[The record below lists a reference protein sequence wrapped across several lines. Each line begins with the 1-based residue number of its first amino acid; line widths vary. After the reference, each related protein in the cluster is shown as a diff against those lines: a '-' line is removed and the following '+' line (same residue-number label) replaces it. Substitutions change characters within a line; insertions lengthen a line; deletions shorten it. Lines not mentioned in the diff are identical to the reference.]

1 MFEENNNNQAGQA
14 PPEAEQ
20 KPGPELTGHP
30 IMDEPTALE
39 SGRLS
44 QNDTPAPPPPPA
56 APASADVQGPVLT
69 PKKSHKKLWKIIGLL
84 IVIALIVLGVWIYLL
99 NRSEDG
105 DFIDSDDQTSESSDQ
120 ATTAQPVVAADT
132 DKDGLDDSRER
143 ELGTS
148 PTLADT
154 DADGLTDNE
163 EVTLWNTD
171 PLDPDT
177 DKDGFSDG
185 DEIDNNYNPTGPG
198 TLFDINDI
206 DI

>member
-1 MFEENNNNQAGQA
+1 MFEEHKNAADASGQ
-14 PPEAEQ
+14 EASD
-20 KPGPELTGHP
+20 KPAPELTGHP
-30 IMDEPTALE
+30 IMDQPTALE

-44 QNDTPAPPPPPA
+44 ENNTPTPPPPPS
-56 APASADVQGPVLT
+56 PEQDTADVQGPVLT
-69 PKKSHKKLWKIIGLL
+69 PKKSHKKLFKIIG
-84 IVIALIVLGVWIYLL
+84 VLVVAAVVVLAVWIYLL
-99 NRSEDG
+99 NRSEDVQPT
-105 DFIDSDDQTSESSDQ
+105 DSDQQSSQ
-120 ATTAQPVVAADT
+120 ETEEGSTAQPVVVVDT
-132 DKDGLDDSRER
+132 DKDGLDDTRER

-148 PTLADT
+148 PTLVDT
-154 DADGLTDNE
+154 DSDGLTDNE

-171 PLDPDT
+171 PLDSDT

>member
-1 MFEENNNNQAGQA
+1 MFDEHKNSNPEPPADQPQEN
-14 PPEAEQ
+14 
-20 KPGPELTGHP
+20 KPDLTGHP
-30 IMDEPTALE
+30 IMDQPTALE

-44 QNDTPAPPPPPA
+44 ENTTPKPPPEATVEPA
-56 APASADVQGPVLT
+56 AVEGPVLT
-69 PKKSHKKLWKIIGLL
+69 PKKSHKKLWT
-84 IVIALIVLGVWIYLL
+84 IVGVLVVVGLIVLAVWVYLL
-99 NRSEDG
+99 NRPEAIGEDV
-105 DFIDSDDQTSESSDQ
+105 DSDSSSQQDDS
-120 ATTAQPVVAADT
+120 AVQPAEVVAADT
-132 DKDGLDDSRER
+132 DKDGLDDARER
-143 ELGTS
+143 EVGTS

-154 DADGLTDNE
+154 DSDGLTDNE

-177 DKDGFSDG
+177 DKDGYSDG